1 MGLIRNTF
9 ILKNEVF
16 DTGSDLKFKSVRE
29 FISLPQYEAICKM
42 LFLKSHLRKKR
53 TGTQKKE

>member
-16 DTGSDLKFKSVRE
+16 DTGSDFKFKSVRE
-29 FISLPQYEAICKM
+29 FIYHSMRRYARCY
-42 LFLKSHLRKKR
+42 F
-53 TGTQKKE
+53 